1 MKKPPENWPKNWRK
15 KKHWNVRWLQF
26 ETSNLQE
33 ECRLDICRIF
43 VKFSNVISILP
54 YLLRSRML
62 PPDLSKRFRVKKMNT
77 RLQWNQCCALQ
88 WSKNFIKSWC
98 LFLWHNS
105 FVTDEL
111 QVDGSE
117 STHVGRRSAFM
128 ARAVWCCNAISDKL
142 FNTLSNTFDDQF
154 VVGNGPKATARWR
167 RGVEIPARCVRSGQE
182 ASNRSSRSR
191 TGDNAARER
200 EGPAAESQR
209 KSSLDQSPTE
219 SCCGQPPRIAA
230 ASQGREPATRYA

>member
-98 LFLWHNS
+98 LFFYGITHSSPMNYRSMDLNQPMSEEEARLWQ
-105 FVTDEL
+105 EL
-111 QVDGSE
+111 CDAVMRYLINYL
-117 STHVGRRSAFM
+117 TRSQIHSM
-128 ARAVWCCNAISDKL
+128 INL
-142 FNTLSNTFDDQF
+142 L
-154 VVGNGPKATARWR
+154 
-167 RGVEIPARCVRSGQE
+167 
-182 ASNRSSRSR
+182 
-191 TGDNAARER
+191 
-200 EGPAAESQR
+200 
-209 KSSLDQSPTE
+209 
-219 SCCGQPPRIAA
+219 
-230 ASQGREPATRYA
+230 